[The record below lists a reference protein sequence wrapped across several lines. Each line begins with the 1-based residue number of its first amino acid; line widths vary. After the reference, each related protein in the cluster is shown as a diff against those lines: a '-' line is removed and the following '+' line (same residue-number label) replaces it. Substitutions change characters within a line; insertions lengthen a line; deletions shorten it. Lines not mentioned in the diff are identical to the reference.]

1 MSSNRTLETPVLD
14 CLLRTRTSP
23 TASSPLKLFPLTEK
37 SIANRSNKINKR
49 YVQISVITALCLVMG
64 YLNEKVAM
72 LQLDIHRL
80 QATITTLQSTVQT
93 QSLLKVH
100 LQRHLKSSSKIIRP
114 EN

>member
-64 YLNEKVAM
+64 YLNEKVST
-72 LQLDIHRL
+72 LQQDIHRL
-80 QATITTLQSTVQT
+80 QTTISTLQSTVQT
-93 QSLLKVH
+93 QSLVRVPL
-100 LQRHLKSSSKIIRP
+100 RRYLKSSSKVIRI